1 MWGEP
6 KPRSQTREHL
16 GRLGMG
22 TGTESPVVPLLLMAA
37 VVFWASLPLSNAAE
51 SCRPD
56 SFYLNAEEEVFTLS
70 SRC

>member
-37 VVFWASLPLSNAAE
+37 VVFGAT
-51 SCRPD
+51 RP
-56 SFYLNAEEEVFTLS
+56 
-70 SRC
+70 R